1 MLTGIAGFVL
11 GAVVGRWLAVR
22 GITAVN
28 ALERRQP
35 AALLLVLVIGLGGL
49 AAYFRHEFPW
59 LPTVPVLYAEMLLLP
74 GLRFMV
80 SASLG
85 LVLLLE
91 WPGRRDPARR
101 RSLVLGA
108 ILLAVCLAIVVRQS
122 LPITNRLGPEAIV
135 DGVVIQTTAFTCA
148 PASIAT
154 LARAVL
160 GDTTISERDAVQL
173 AKTTMGGTTTL
184 QEIRA
189 MEALGLTPDF
199 VTGLTVDSLVR
210 RGVPALLHVNEP
222 VAATTIRHAVAL
234 LAVDAA
240 ARTVVVG
247 NPLYGRQ
254 LRRFADLE
262 GYWLG
267 EAIFVGSG
275 TDKPGSD

>member
-1 MLTGIAGFVL
+1 LLTGIAGFLL
-11 GAVVGRWLAVR
+11 GAVIGRRLATR

-28 ALERRQP
+28 ALEGRQLP
-35 AALLLVLVIGLGGL
+35 ALLLVLVLGL
-49 AAYFRHEFPW
+49 AGLVAYFRHEFPW
-59 LPTVPVLYAEMLLLP
+59 LPTVPTLYAEALLVP
-74 GLRFMV
+74 ALRVVV
-80 SASLG
+80 SLSLG
-85 LVLLLE
+85 LVIWLE

-101 RSLVLGA
+101 RSLVFGTV
-108 ILLAVCLAIVVRQS
+108 LLVVCLSIVVRQS
-122 LPITNRLGPEAIV
+122 LPLTNKLGPSAIV

-154 LARAVL
+154 LVRAVL
-160 GDTTISERDAVQL
+160 GDTTMSERHAVRF

-189 MEALGLTPDF
+189 MDALGLSPEF

-234 LAVDAA
+234 LEVDAA
-240 ARTVVVG
+240 AQTVVVG

-254 LRRFADLE
+254 VRRFADLE

-267 EAIFVGSG
+267 EAIFVGSVG
-275 TDKPGSD
+275 GPAGG